1 METTSSTSSIVSA
14 LGGGSGIDMVGLA
27 ARLAAAQFDG
37 RIAQVDG
44 KSTQADQQISAA
56 SALKNKLLAFASAL
70 GDRVRAG
77 DLAALPSVANP
88 AVASAT
94 RPLGTVTASGT
105 YSLEVLALAS
115 RQVIASPLASGPAAP
130 TGSGTLTIRFGTV
143 GTSFTEDS
151 AHPPATIAVPS
162 GATLADVASSINASA
177 SGISAYVA
185 TGADGARLV
194 IKGAEG
200 SINGFV
206 IEASE
211 DASAPGLSALAWA
224 PGAAP
229 QRLLGTAASA
239 NFRLDG
245 LERTS
250 ASNTVADA
258 APGISLTLTATNVG
272 TPTTIRFSDP
282 TVAIGSAM
290 QDLTAALNEIVA
302 DLNQALDPRTGDLS
316 RDPGARA
323 LRIALSQLGGT
334 DLVGSDTGSAPHS
347 LAELGLATNR
357 DGSFRFERG
366 VLDRAVAGGGAQVA
380 ALFTPGVQGV
390 FASIDRIARNAAKV
404 GDPGTLGGSV
414 ARYSALKTRLV
425 TDRTKLNEQM
435 VALKARLTRQ
445 FVSADSRVGASRS
458 TLSFL
463 QNQIAAWNGKGQ

>member
-1 METTSSTSSIVSA
+1 MDTTSSTSSIVSA

-37 RIAQVDG
+37 RIAQLDG
-44 KSTQADQQISAA
+44 KSTQADQQISLA
-56 SALKNKLLAFASAL
+56 SALKNKLLTFASAL

-88 AVASAT
+88 AIASAT
-94 RPLGTVTASGT
+94 RPLGTVTASGS
-105 YSLEVLALAS
+105 YSLEVLMLAS
-115 RQVIASPLASGPAAP
+115 RQAIASPLASSPTAP

-143 GTSFTEDS
+143 GTSFAEDS
-151 AHPPATIAVPS
+151 AHAPVTITVPTS
-162 GATLADVASSINASA
+162 ATLADVATSINASA

-185 TGADGARLV
+185 TGVDGARLV

-200 SINGFV
+200 SANGFI

-211 DASAPGLSALAWA
+211 DASAPGLAALAWS
-224 PGAAP
+224 PGAAAD
-229 QRLLGTAASA
+229 RLLGTAADA
-239 NFRLDG
+239 RFKLDG

-250 ASNTVADA
+250 ASNSIANA
-258 APGISLTLTATNVG
+258 APGVSLTLTATNVG
-272 TPTTIRFSDP
+272 APTTIRFSDP
-282 TVAIGSAM
+282 AVAIGSAM
-290 QDLTAALNEIVA
+290 QDLTAALNEIVT

-323 LRIALSQLGGT
+323 LRSALSQLGGT
-334 DLVGSDTGSAPHS
+334 DLFGSSGSAPRS

-357 DGSFRFERG
+357 DGSFRFERS

-390 FASIDRIARNAAKV
+390 FATIDRIARNAAMV

-445 FVSADSRVGASRS
+445 FVNADSRVGASHS

>member
-37 RIAQVDG
+37 RIAQVAG
-44 KSTQADQQISAA
+44 KSTQADQQISLA

-70 GDRVRAG
+70 GDRVRSG

-94 RPLGTVTASGT
+94 RPPGTVTASGS
-105 YSLEVLALAS
+105 YSLEVLTLAS
-115 RQVIASPLASGPAAP
+115 RQAIASPLVSSPAGPM
-130 TGSGTLTIRFGTV
+130 GSGTLTIRFGTV
-143 GTSFTEDS
+143 GTSFAEDS
-151 AHPPATIAVPS
+151 AHAPVTITIPT

-177 SGISAYVA
+177 SGVSAYVA
-185 TGADGARLV
+185 TGLDGARLV

-200 SINGFV
+200 NANGFV

-211 DASAPGLSALAWA
+211 DASAPGLATLAWS
-224 PGAAP
+224 PGAP
-229 QRLLGTAASA
+229 SDRLLATATDAR
-239 NFRLDG
+239 FKLDG

-250 ASNTVADA
+250 ASNNIANA
-258 APGISLTLTATNVG
+258 APGVSLTLTAINVG
-272 TPTTIRFSDP
+272 APTTLRFSDP
-282 TVAIGSAM
+282 AIAIGSAM
-290 QDLTAALNEIVA
+290 QDLTVALNEIVG

-323 LRIALSQLGGT
+323 LRNALSQLGGT
-334 DLVGSDTGSAPHS
+334 DLLGSGSSVPNS

-357 DGSFRFERG
+357 DGSFRFERS
-366 VLDRAVAGGGAQVA
+366 VLDRAAAGGGAQVA
-380 ALFTPGVQGV
+380 ALFTPGVKGV
-390 FASIDRIARNAAKV
+390 FATIDRIARNAAMV

-414 ARYSALKTRLV
+414 ARYSALKVRLAS
-425 TDRTKLNEQM
+425 DRTKLDEQM
-435 VALKARLTRQ
+435 AALKTRLTRQ
-445 FVSADSRVGASRS
+445 FVNADSRVGASHS